1 MEEYSIFEAIY
12 LSFYSK
18 ALYRQV
24 ATTWGGKAFLFALL
38 MSLLT
43 WVASVIHMQH
53 QLSLNYATYSGKL
66 TDQMPVMTIENG
78 KITTPENR
86 PYVVK
91 DTNDLDTLLVVDTSG
106 QIQSLEQAN
115 TGLLITQTSIITK
128 SGNETKIIQL
138 PTAFNYTMVPMVVN
152 EHIKSVVGYLWI
164 VLLPGLTLGS
174 WIFLLAKGLFFAL
187 LGRIF
192 SAITHAKLTYSQC
205 YLLFLVAASP
215 SLILGSVFDVW
226 GATFMH
232 QSTLLLA
239 VTVAYLFYA
248 ILVNK
253 PSNEE

>member
-1 MEEYSIFEAIY
+1 MEEYSIFEAMY

-24 ATTWGGKAFLFALL
+24 ATTWGGKAFLYALL
-38 MSLLT
+38 ILLLT
-43 WVASVIHMQH
+43 WVGTVIHMQH
-53 QLSLNYATYSGKL
+53 QISHNYTAYSAKL
-66 TDQMPVMTIENG
+66 TDQMPVMTIEQG

-138 PTAFNYTMVPMVVN
+138 PSGLHYTMVPMVVN
-152 EHIKSVVGYLWI
+152 DHIKNVVGYLWI
-164 VLLPGLTLGS
+164 LLLPGLTLGS
-174 WIFLLAKGLFFAL
+174 WLILLVKGVFFAL

-192 SAITHAKLTYSQC
+192 SAITRAKVTYGQC
-205 YLLFLVAASP
+205 YVLFLVAVTPALVLS
-215 SLILGSVFDVW
+215 SFLEAW
-226 GATFMH
+226 NTAFMH
-232 QSTLLLA
+232 QSALLLA
-239 VTVAYLFYA
+239 VTVGYFFYA

-253 PSNEE
+253 PSNEG

>member
-24 ATTWGGKAFLFALL
+24 ATTWGGKAFLYALL
-38 MSLLT
+38 ILLLT

-53 QLSLNYATYSGKL
+53 QLSLNYALYSAKL
-66 TDQMPVMTIENG
+66 TDQMPVMTIEQG

-115 TGLLITQTSIITK
+115 TGLLITQTSIVTK

-138 PTAFNYTMVPMVVN
+138 PTALNYTLVPMVVN
-152 EHIKSVVGYLWI
+152 EHIKNVVGYLWI
-164 VLLPGLTLGS
+164 LLLPGLTLGS
-174 WIFLLAKGLFFAL
+174 WLILLVKGLFFAL

-192 SAITHAKLTYSQC
+192 GAITRAKVTYGQC
-205 YLLFLVAASP
+205 YVLFLVAVTP
-215 SLILGSVFDVW
+215 SLVLASVLEAWNAAFL
-226 GATFMH
+226 H
-232 QSTLLLA
+232 QSALILA
-239 VTVAYLFYA
+239 LTVAYLFFA

-253 PSNEE
+253 PANEG